1 MAMLENGSASD
12 RNMEPAAMPVRA
24 GMMERHPLLTIS
36 CSPKMYVNDLSEKL
50 MPSTLT

>member
-12 RNMEPAAMPVRA
+12 RTMEPAAMPVRA